1 MITGKHIKAARKSI
15 GWSQEDLATAA
26 AVSVS
31 TISDW
36 ESEKSKPH
44 KDTVDLVRKALANAG
59 AALPENV
66 AGSPQGVDEG
76 KR

>member
-1 MITGKHIKAARKSI
+1 MITGKQIKAARKSI

-31 TISDW
+31 AISDL

-44 KDTVDLVRKALANAG
+44 KDTVDLVRKALAGAG
-59 AALPENV
+59 AELPENL
-66 AGSPQGVDEG
+66 ADPPRGADEA

>member
-1 MITGKHIKAARKSI
+1 MITGKQIRVARKSI

-31 TISDW
+31 AISDL

-59 AALPENV
+59 VELPQSV
-66 AGSPQGVDEG
+66 ADSPQAAKG
-76 KR
+76 KPI